1 MPEADKSAGL
11 WPAHRHEARTGRDE
25 LAVARDQP
33 FRQKAGM
40 SLPYRSVLAAAVL
53 LAATLAHAKT
63 LIYAGALIDGRADTA
78 RKAVTITIDGDRI
91 TGLAD
96 GYIAAAAG
104 DTVIDLKHATVM
116 PGLMDMHVHLD
127 GQQSPT
133 SYTEGFYLNPG
144 DYALRAAFYAK
155 KTLLAGFT
163 TVRNVGDTNYSTVA
177 LRKAITAG
185 WVDGPRVYTA
195 GPAMGTTGSHADP
208 TNGYSAQVMD
218 LFPEP
223 EIFNGADGARA
234 AVREHVKRGADVI
247 KIMTTGGVLSLGD
260 TAQGA
265 QMTLDEIKA
274 VVETAHEYG
283 LKVAVHAHGT
293 EGMKRAVLGGV
304 DSIEHGTF
312 MTDEIVTLMKEH
324 GTYYVPTL
332 SAGNFVMEKAKIPGF
347 LPPSVAAKAMLV
359 GPAMTATFQRAY
371 HAGVKI
377 AFGTDQGVAPHGENA
392 KEFIYMVDAGMT
404 PMDAIKTSTL
414 EASKLLGVD
423 KDLGTV
429 EAGKFADLV
438 AVPGDPLAD
447 IKLLT
452 NVTFVMKGGKVY
464 KQ

>member
-1 MPEADKSAGL
+1 MRFPSRSA
-11 WPAHRHEARTGRDE
+11 
-25 LAVARDQP
+25 LAGAC
-33 FRQKAGM
+33 
-40 SLPYRSVLAAAVL
+40 L

-63 LIYAGALIDGRADTA
+63 LVYAGALIDGRAEAA
-78 RKAVTITIDGDRI
+78 RKVVTITVDGDRI
-91 TGLAD
+91 AGIAD
-96 GYIAAAAG
+96 GYTAPAAG
-104 DTVIDLKHATVM
+104 DTVIDLRNATVL
-116 PGLMDMHVHLD
+116 PGLMDLHVHLD
-127 GQQSPT
+127 GQQSPQT
-133 SYTEGFYLNPG
+133 YTEGFYLNPG
-144 DYALRAAFYAK
+144 DYALRAAYYAK

-163 TVRNVGDTNYSTVA
+163 TVRNLGDTNYSTRA
-177 LRKAITAG
+177 LRNAIAAG

-195 GPAMGTTGSHADP
+195 GPAIGTTGSHADN
-208 TNGYSAQVMD
+208 TNGYSDQVMR

-234 AVREHVKRGADVI
+234 AVRDHVKHGVDVI

-265 QMTLDEIKA
+265 QMTNEEVRA

-293 EGMKRAVLGGV
+293 EGMKRAILAGV

-312 MTDEIVTLMKEH
+312 MTDEIVALMKEH

-332 SAGNFVMEKAKIPGF
+332 SAGHFVMEKAKTPGF

-359 GPAMTATFQRAY
+359 GPAMTVTFQRAY

-423 KDLGTV
+423 KELGTV
-429 EAGKFADLV
+429 ETGKFADLV

-447 IKLLT
+447 ISLMTK
-452 NVTFVMKGGKVY
+452 VSFVMKAGKVY

>member
-1 MPEADKSAGL
+1 MHFSSRFAL
-11 WPAHRHEARTGRDE
+11 T
-25 LAVARDQP
+25 
-33 FRQKAGM
+33 
-40 SLPYRSVLAAAVL
+40 AAAL
-53 LAATLAHAKT
+53 LVATLAHAKT
-63 LIYAGALIDGRADTA
+63 LVYAGSLIDGQSDTV
-78 RKAVTITIDGDRI
+78 RHSVTITIDGDRI
-91 TGLAD
+91 SSIAD
-96 GYIAAAAG
+96 GYTAPGAG
-104 DTVIDLKHATVM
+104 DTVVDLKSSTVL

-133 SYTEGFYLNPG
+133 TYTEVFYMNPG

-163 TVRNVGDTNYSTVA
+163 TVRNLGDNNYSTRA

-185 WVDGPRVYTA
+185 WVEGPRVYTA
-195 GPAMGTTGSHADP
+195 GPAIGTTGSHADS
-208 TNGYSAQVMD
+208 TNGYSDQVIG

-234 AVREHVKRGADVI
+234 AVRDHVKHGADLI

-260 TAQGA
+260 SAQGA
-265 QMTLDEIKA
+265 QMTFEEVKA

-283 LKVAVHAHGT
+283 LKVAVHAHGS
-293 EGMKRAVLGGV
+293 EGMKRAILAGV

-312 MTDEIVTLMKEH
+312 MTDEIVALMVQH

-332 SAGNFVMEKAKIPGF
+332 SAGNYVMEKAKVPGF

-371 HAGVKI
+371 QAGVKI

-392 KEFIYMVDAGMT
+392 KEFIYMVNAGMK
-404 PMDAIKTSTL
+404 PMDAIKASTL
-414 EASKLLGVD
+414 EASKLLGVN

-447 IKLLT
+447 IKLMT
-452 NVTFVMKGGKVY
+452 QVTFVMKGGVIY

>member
-1 MPEADKSAGL
+1 MPI
-11 WPAHRHEARTGRDE
+11 HCRH
-25 LAVARDQP
+25 
-33 FRQKAGM
+33 
-40 SLPYRSVLAAAVL
+40 L
-53 LAATLAHAKT
+53 LAATALLAVGLAHAKT
-63 LIYAGALIDGRADTA
+63 LVYAGSLIDGRADTV
-78 RKAVTITIDGDRI
+78 RKAVTVTIDGDRI

-96 GYIAAAAG
+96 GYATPAAG
-104 DTVIDLKHATVM
+104 DTVIDLKNATVM

-127 GQQSPT
+127 GQQSPQT
-133 SYTEGFYLNPG
+133 YTEGFYLNPG

-163 TVRNVGDTNYSTVA
+163 TVRNLGDNSYSTRA

-185 WVDGPRVYTA
+185 WVEGPRVYTA
-195 GPAMGTTGSHADP
+195 GPAIGTTGSHADG
-208 TNGYSAQVMD
+208 TNGYSDQVMR

-234 AVREHVKRGADVI
+234 AVRDHVKHGADLI

-260 TAQGA
+260 SAQGV
-265 QMTLDEIKA
+265 QMTNEEVRA

-293 EGMKRAVLGGV
+293 EGMKRAILAGV

-312 MTDEIVTLMKEH
+312 MTDEIVALMKEH

-332 SAGNFVMEKAKIPGF
+332 SAGHFVMEKAKIPGF
-347 LPPSVAAKAMLV
+347 LPPTVAVKALLV

-371 HAGVKI
+371 AAGVKI
-377 AFGTDQGVAPHGENA
+377 ALGTDQGVAPHGENA
-392 KEFIYMVDAGMT
+392 KEFIYMVEAGMK
-404 PMDAIKTSTL
+404 PMDAIKAGTI
-414 EASKLLGVD
+414 EGAKLLGAE

-447 IKLLT
+447 IKLMT
-452 NVTFVMKGGKVY
+452 NVTFVMKAGTVY

>member
-1 MPEADKSAGL
+1 
-11 WPAHRHEARTGRDE
+11 
-25 LAVARDQP
+25 
-33 FRQKAGM
+33 M
-40 SLPYRSVLAAAVL
+40 SIPCRPLVAAAAL
-53 LAATLAHAKT
+53 LAAGLVQAKT
-63 LIYAGALIDGRADTA
+63 LIHAGSLIDGRADAA
-78 RKAVTITIDGDRI
+78 RQAVTIAIDGDRI
-91 TGLAD
+91 SGIAD
-96 GYIAAAAG
+96 GYTAPAAG
-104 DTVIDLKHATVM
+104 DTLIDLRNATVI

-127 GQQSPT
+127 SQQSPQ

-144 DYALRAAFYAK
+144 DYALRGAFYAK

-163 TVRNVGDTNYSTVA
+163 TVRNLGDTNYSTRS

-185 WVDGPRVYTA
+185 WVDGPRIYTA
-195 GPAMGTTGSHADP
+195 GPAIGTTGSHADG
-208 TNGYSAQVMD
+208 TNGYSDQVIN

-234 AVREHVKRGADVI
+234 AVRDHVKHGVDVI

-260 TAQGA
+260 SAQGA
-265 QMTLDEIKA
+265 QMTSEEVRA

-293 EGMKRAVLGGV
+293 EGMKRAILAGV

-312 MTDEIVTLMKEH
+312 MTDEIVALMKEH

-332 SAGNFVMEKAKIPGF
+332 SAGNFVMEKAKVPGF
-347 LPPSVAAKAMLV
+347 LPPTVAAKALLV

-371 HAGVKI
+371 AAGVKI
-377 AFGTDQGVAPHGENA
+377 ALGTDQGVAPHGENA
-392 KEFIYMVDAGMT
+392 KEFVYMVAAGMK
-404 PMDAIKTSTL
+404 PMDAIKAGTI
-414 EASKLLGVD
+414 EGAKLLGVE

-447 IKLLT
+447 IKLMT
-452 NVTFVMKGGKVY
+452 NVTFVMKAGTVY

>member
-1 MPEADKSAGL
+1 MPTPCRFL
-11 WPAHRHEARTGRDE
+11 
-25 LAVARDQP
+25 
-33 FRQKAGM
+33 
-40 SLPYRSVLAAAVL
+40 LAAAAL
-53 LAATLAHAKT
+53 LAAGFVHAKT
-63 LIYAGALIDGRADTA
+63 LVYAGSLIDGRADTA
-78 RKAVTITIDGDRI
+78 RKAVTVTIDGDRI
-91 TGLAD
+91 TSVAD
-96 GYIAAAAG
+96 GYTAPAAG
-104 DTVIDLKHATVM
+104 DTTIDLKNATVM

-127 GQQSPT
+127 SQQSPQ

-163 TVRNVGDTNYSTVA
+163 TVRNLGDSNYSTRA
-177 LRKAITAG
+177 LRKAVAAG
-185 WVDGPRVYTA
+185 WVEGPRIYTA
-195 GPAMGTTGSHADP
+195 GPAIGTTGSHADN
-208 TNGYSAQVMD
+208 TNGYSDQVIG

-234 AVREHVKRGADVI
+234 AVRNHVKHGADLI

-260 TAQGA
+260 SAQGA
-265 QMTLDEIKA
+265 QMTSEEVRA
-274 VVETAHEYG
+274 VVEAAHEYG

-293 EGMKRAVLGGV
+293 EGMKRAILAGV

-312 MTDEIVTLMKEH
+312 MTDEVVALMKEH

-332 SAGNFVMEKAKIPGF
+332 SAGKFVMEKAKIPGF
-347 LPPSVAAKAMLV
+347 LPPSVAVKALLV
-359 GPAMTATFQRAY
+359 GPAMMATFQRAY
-371 HAGVKI
+371 AAGVKI

-392 KEFIYMVDAGMT
+392 KEFIYMTEAGMP
-404 PMDAIKTSTL
+404 PMKAIQSATL
-414 EASKLLGVD
+414 EASKLLGVE

-447 IKLLT
+447 IKLMT
-452 NVTFVMKGGKVY
+452 NVTFVMKAGMVY

>member
-1 MPEADKSAGL
+1 MPI
-11 WPAHRHEARTGRDE
+11 
-25 LAVARDQP
+25 
-33 FRQKAGM
+33 
-40 SLPYRSVLAAAVL
+40 PYRPVLAGAVL
-53 LAATLAHAKT
+53 LAATLVHAKT
-63 LIYAGALIDGRADTA
+63 LVYAGSLIDGRADTA
-78 RKAVTITIDGDRI
+78 RQAVTITVDGDRI

-96 GYIAAAAG
+96 GYTAPAAG
-104 DTVIDLKHATVM
+104 DTVVDLKHATVL

-127 GQQSPT
+127 GQQSAT

-163 TVRNVGDTNYSTVA
+163 TVRNLGDTNYSTVA
-177 LRKAITAG
+177 LRKAIAAG
-185 WVDGPRVYTA
+185 WVDGPRVYSA

-223 EIFNGADGARA
+223 QIFNGADGARA
-234 AVREHVKRGADVI
+234 AVRDHVKRGANLI

-265 QMTLDEIKA
+265 QMTPDEIKA

-312 MTDEIVTLMKEH
+312 MTDEIIALMKEH

-332 SAGNFVMEKAKIPGF
+332 SAGNFVMEKARIPGY
-347 LPPSVAAKAMLV
+347 LPPSVATKALLV
-359 GPAMTATFQRAY
+359 GPQMTATFQRAY
-371 HAGVKI
+371 QAGVKI
-377 AFGTDQGVAPHGENA
+377 ALGTDQGVAPHGENA
-392 KEFIYMVDAGMT
+392 KEFVYMVEAGMK
-404 PMDAIKTSTL
+404 PMDAIRAGTI
-414 EASKLLGVD
+414 EGARLLGVD

-429 EAGKFADLV
+429 ESGKFADLV

-447 IKLLT
+447 IKLMT
-452 NVTFVMKGGKVY
+452 NVTFVMKAGKIY